1 MIESRQNRTAKDIR
15 RLRRSKGDHA
25 VLEGP
30 HLVGEALDAGLALDP
45 VLASP
50 EFLAGAE
57 GREIALRLS
66 QRVQG
71 PREPTL
77 ASADVLDSLADADSP
92 KGLLAIAHLPRGG
105 AATLPLRPGGLYL
118 YLDGLQDPGNLGAI
132 ARVAEATGASGLAL
146 AAGSVHPNHPR
157 ALRASAGS
165 LLRLPVAVGAT
176 AEALGAHL
184 APLSPT
190 WAALATAGGQDLY
203 AAELPPGAEGAKAPG
218 ALVLALG
225 AEGPGLSSEIE
236 QRVAR
241 EGVLLTIP
249 LVAPVESL
257 NVAVA
262 AAVAL
267 FEIRRRRA

>member
-225 AEGPGLSSEIE
+225 AEGPGLSREIE